1 MDILF
6 KKGIPGFNGYK
17 EYELKELEESS
28 LCKMLQSKEDLDL
41 GLVLISPFEVV
52 EDYEIKLS
60 DETIK
65 NLEITSPE
73 DVIVYTTVTLNSDIN
88 KTTTNLRA
96 PIILNINKGLGEQ
109 IIVENESYKI
119 KHPIIK
125 G

>member
-28 LCKMLQSKEDLDL
+28 ICKMLQCKEDLEL
-41 GLVLISPFEVV
+41 GLIIISPFEVE

-60 DETIK
+60 DELIK
-65 NLEITSPE
+65 KLEITSPE
-73 DVIVYTTVTLNSDIN
+73 DVMLYTTVTLNSDIN
-88 KTTTNLRA
+88 KITTNLRA
-96 PIILNINKGLGEQ
+96 PIIININKGLGEQ